1 MFENEVMG
9 RIFGSKGLKVAN
21 RWGINGWDGRYI

>member
-1 MFENEVMG
+1 VLNLMFENEVMG

-21 RWGINGWDGRYI
+21 RWGING

>member
-21 RWGINGWDGRYI
+21 RWGING